1 MRNNASKESGLK
13 ERILALR
20 NSGLSYQE
28 IEKKLRCSKSLISFH
43 CSPAQRA
50 KTWERLSKW
59 RDNNP
64 AKYQAQKDEEVS
76 KR

>member
-1 MRNNASKESGLK
+1 MRTQASKDSGLK
-13 ERILALR
+13 ERILSLR
-20 NSGLSYQE
+20 KKGLSYRE
-28 IEKKLRCSKSLISFH
+28 IEKKLRCSKSLISYH
-43 CSPAQRA
+43 CSPTQRA

-64 AKYQAQKDEEVS
+64 AKYHEQKREEVA